1 MIQKI
6 LAFFGFKQ
14 KKQPSSIY
22 EFMTNTSKKE
32 KEEFL
37 GRIIEQVNE
46 DQRKVIE
53 KAKLL

>member
-6 LAFFGFKQ
+6 LAFFGVKQ